1 MKVHTPSM
9 RAPIS
14 AWRSFLTKISLDNRI
29 FVPVENT
36 ENGVVSGNTRFHFWQ
51 QGIVFYADY
60 FGGDVRE
67 GHIIGQFNKHE
78 EGEMLY
84 HCLTTDRELKAGKAI
99 AQFILLDDGRVTMD
113 LDWRWISGGESHGKS
128 RYEEVT
134 EQEMMRWPT
143 P

>member
-1 MKVHTPSM
+1 M
-9 RAPIS
+9 
-14 AWRSFLTKISLDNRI
+14 TKLSLDNRV

-36 ENGVVSGNTRFHFWQ
+36 ENGVVSGKTRFHFWQ

-67 GHIIGQFNKHE
+67 GHIIGQFNE
-78 EGEMLY
+78 DGQGDMLY
-84 HCLTTDRELKAGKAI
+84 HCLTTNRNLKAGKAT
-99 AQFILLDDGRVTMD
+99 AQFTELEDGRVSMS
-113 LDWRWISGGESHGKS
+113 LHWQWIDGDTSMGQS

-134 EQEMMRWPT
+134 EQDMRRWPT

>member
-1 MKVHTPSM
+1 MTTNK
-9 RAPIS
+9 
-14 AWRSFLTKISLDNRI
+14 LSLDNRV

-36 ENGVVSGNTRFHFWQ
+36 ENGVVSGKTRFHFWQ

-67 GHIIGQFNKHE
+67 GHIIGQFNE
-78 EGEMLY
+78 DGEGDMLY
-84 HCLTTDRELKAGKAI
+84 HCLTTDRKLKAGKAT
-99 AQFILLDDGRVTMD
+99 AQFTELKDGRVSMS
-113 LDWRWISGGESHGKS
+113 LNWQWIDGDTSAGQS

-134 EQEMMRWPT
+134 EQDMMRWPT